1 MMKKLL
7 GIVVLSLLL
16 TGCFNKKETAL
27 ENCADDKYANFSEDS
42 MTSVFY
48 DINNTKIIN
57 LTKSL
62 ESAKIKQNDADN
74 KHTKHVKKNYSFD
87 GAKLKDETAWCSAFV
102 NWVAKTAGHEY
113 TGKLTARSWLSVG
126 ESTNSP
132 SPGDVVVLWRESPN
146 SWKGHVGFFIKETN
160 RFVYLLGGNQR
171 NSVCIKAYSKNRIL
185 DFKRLKK
192 DG

>member
-1 MMKKLL
+1 MKKLL
-7 GIVVLSLLL
+7 GIVVLGLLL

-87 GAKLKDETAWCSAFV
+87 GAKLNIIYDKNKITSQEEIQSYKDTIE
-102 NWVAKTAGHEY
+102 
-113 TGKLTARSWLSVG
+113 ARSLKLLKDTTYWYGEVG
-126 ESTNSP
+126 YLTKTLNEEKLYSASKIFWKAKLKRKI
-132 SPGDVVVLWRESPN
+132 DVNEYYKRFTECEKEHTEAPDAFILR
-146 SWKGHVGFFIKETN
+146 WKDK
-160 RFVYLLGGNQR
+160 
-171 NSVCIKAYSKNRIL
+171 
-185 DFKRLKK
+185 
-192 DG
+192 

>member
-1 MMKKLL
+1 M
-7 GIVVLSLLL
+7 VLSLLL

-48 DINNTKIIN
+48 DINSTKIIN

-87 GAKLKDETAWCSAFV
+87 GAKLNIIYDKNKITSQEEIQSYKDTIE
-102 NWVAKTAGHEY
+102 
-113 TGKLTARSWLSVG
+113 ARSLK
-126 ESTNSP
+126 
-132 SPGDVVVLWRESPN
+132 L
-146 SWKGHVGFFIKETN
+146 F
-160 RFVYLLGGNQR
+160 
-171 NSVCIKAYSKNRIL
+171 KNYN
-185 DFKRLKK
+185 KK
-192 DG
+192 V